1 MTPVTFSQIPAPT
14 WHQQKNQPAGYY
26 SKWLVL
32 NCGPSWARMLPPDYE
47 FQFGIS
53 TGFHRSGTIKSI
65 STLLEKPGKNIT
77 GFSIWSVVNDLITD
91 KYYKRTETDFTDPTP

>member
-53 TGFHRSGTIKSI
+53 TRLHRFVSVCTSL
-65 STLLEKPGKNIT
+65 SYFTLI
-77 GFSIWSVVNDLITD
+77 V
-91 KYYKRTETDFTDPTP
+91 KYYTSLHGFVEILAQKLAPFIID